1 MSVGVPVTKSF
12 NKLKKY
18 PYEIN
23 KFDRRE
29 TSEYFYLPVDCP
41 RMKKCDDAYCPLAH
55 TKLEKIFHP
64 IVYKTQACQMAKD
77 GACDYFQKC
86 AFYHDSN
93 DKNEAHLNWTIWEK
107 KWNKWRNNIDSILT
121 QHNKNDKEIRRKVE
135 SILKIRMPHFNYSS
149 NKSGLFLNKNAS
161 FYSTWS
167 NSGQGGGQGS
177 GLGGSLGGSLGSGQG
192 SGLGGSL
199 SSSNKMSS
207 LSTGLGSGLNNL
219 LCSSISASITHCPT
233 TIFNSPWNSKTMNSA
248 KKSVKNSNDNK
259 SGNNNN
265 GSSMWINELSDLG
278 TLNYDKTTNMN
289 TSLMNKNNMYY
300 DETLSYNSN
309 TTECGLN
316 FDMLDNNAY
325 KVVEF
330 CFTDYENNRT
340 KGGWRD
346 NSDVAQEGESKGQSN
361 VGTGSGTVG
370 DVVDV
375 VDGTV
380 SGGIAGEG
388 SCVAQDSNP
397 FQELNYK
404 ACEYFPSVAEMGNG
418 EDVSNQQDG
427 MNANLCKKTHTNVE
441 NFKDELITEM
451 NSSPDG
457 NFDLIGSKYFSNN
470 SNNTSIFEN
479 YANLSM
485 IFDAND
491 NNNKTS
497 SFANIS
503 NCNTFDHLSFDDTG
517 RSRAKNCFY
526 TNEHVEE
533 GQGSKVDVELADVGG
548 VIRFVDAGTSEVLS
562 GVGTPVVGVVK
573 EASETNGVNSE
584 RELKAE
590 DGEKNGS
597 VTLTGNTTK
606 GQNKISKKNKNKK
619 GGGANLANNNGSSNS
634 SNAQNGGSNTRAS
647 TFSEVLCTGNTELKS
662 ELNEKRKNT
671 KKENPI
677 SKNCNN
683 EKDQDDK
690 KNGSSK
696 FLSAGERNDEDFSSV
711 EQSCVEREKG
721 KNAKGKNGE
730 GQGAKKGSNTPS
742 TNKSGNKNAKKGTTE
757 SGSNGGTP
765 RNRKQIESDH
775 RESDHREGTDEEK
788 GQREQ
793 NSVKEVEIGIKEIE
807 IGSHGNDHAFRDKA
821 SKNGNASEK
830 SRSSAVNGRDVIV
843 KGSSSC
849 SGVNPISQA
858 KVTCEEVSAVVCT
871 SSRGAFDWANR
882 NQDTESKK
890 QNNEGTPF
898 SSVGSVQ
905 NRGKPIDIH
914 NATKSNHGVMRKS
927 TTESTLNNDN
937 HVEDK
942 KQVEESCC
950 QTINYASCTESG
962 VPEKEASEYVISNK
976 QLVQHKESMF
986 YNYARGSMDS
996 KLAGFETSG
1005 GRDGVGAV
1013 GEMGGIL
1020 FGKKS
1025 NNSAFIL
1032 KEGEDHSSMSLQG
1045 RSGGMGDGLGSIF
1058 NLSLNM
1064 GNPFNEGRGSPFSE
1078 GRSSPFSEGRGS
1090 PFSEGRGNPFREER
1104 GNPFSESNA
1113 SNDTYSHF
1121 FIKEEA
1127 FHPLQNSQFE
1137 EVTKSK
1143 EYNSN
1148 EKEANEPMDYTNNL
1162 LNIFLSCNSINE
1174 NFECTNEADNRFT
1187 DFKEDTNLFGHKE
1200 KEVTNGS
1207 EFFNS
1212 SSTNFNPF
1220 GNYSFLGPSCI
1231 QCKHY
1236 KNEIKNLMVQ
1246 IKILREELFKCKQI
1260 IISSGLNGGNDNKVN
1275 PCNYNWTNTKS
1286 FADIYEKKNF
1296 VSSIE
1301 AND

>member
-1 MSVGVPVTKSF
+1 MSIGVPVTKSF

-29 TSEYFYLPVDCP
+29 TNEYFYLPVDCP

-135 SILKIRMPHFNYSS
+135 SILKIRMPHFNYNS

-167 NSGQGGGQGS
+167 NSGHGGGLSSGDKMSNLES
-177 GLGGSLGGSLGSGQG
+177 GLAR
-192 SGLGGSL
+192 
-199 SSSNKMSS
+199 
-207 LSTGLGSGLNNL
+207 GLGSGLNNL
-219 LCSSISASITHCPT
+219 LCSSINASITHCPT
-233 TIFNSPWNSKTMNSA
+233 TIFKSPWNSKPLNSG
-248 KKSVKNSNDNK
+248 KKSLKNNIDNK
-259 SGNNNN
+259 SGNNSS
-265 GSSMWINELSDLG
+265 GSSMWINELNDLG
-278 TLNYDKTTNMN
+278 TLNYEKTTNMN
-289 TSLMNKNNMYY
+289 TSFMNKNNMYY

-340 KGGWRD
+340 KTGWRD
-346 NSDVAQEGESKGQSN
+346 NSDAVSVQGMNSFFSHGSKAQGGENKGPSN
-361 VGTGSGTVG
+361 VATGSGIVDDLVG
-370 DVVDV
+370 DVVGV
-375 VDGTV
+375 VRGAV
-380 SGGIAGEG
+380 SSGIAGEG
-388 SCVAQDSNP
+388 SCDVQDSNP
-397 FQELNYK
+397 FQELTYNRP
-404 ACEYFPSVAEMGNG
+404 CEFFPSVTEMANG
-418 EDVSNQQDG
+418 EEDSANQADG
-427 MNANLCKKTHTNVE
+427 MNVNLCKKAHTNVD
-441 NFKDELITEM
+441 NFKEELITDM
-451 NSSPDG
+451 NSSRDG
-457 NFDLIGSKYFSNN
+457 NFDLIGSKYISNN

-479 YANLSM
+479 YANLST
-485 IFDAND
+485 IFDASD
-491 NNNKTS
+491 NNNKTG

-517 RSRAKNCFY
+517 RSGANNCFF

-533 GQGSKVDVELADVGG
+533 GVGSKLDVELADVGS
-548 VIRFVDAGTSEVLS
+548 VIRFIDAGTSEVVS
-562 GVGTPVVGVVK
+562 GMGTPVLAAEK
-573 EASETNGVNSE
+573 EAIETNGVNNE
-584 RELKAE
+584 RELKPE
-590 DGEKNGS
+590 DGDKNGS

-606 GQNKISKKNKNKK
+606 GQNKMSKKNKNKK
-619 GGGANLANNNGSSNS
+619 GGGANLGNNNGSSNS
-634 SNAQNGGSNTRAS
+634 SNALNGGSNTRTS
-647 TFSEVLCTGNTELKS
+647 TFSEVLCMGNTELKS

-683 EKDQDDK
+683 EKDQGDK

-696 FLSAGERNDEDFSSV
+696 FFNAGEGKNDDFSPV

-730 GQGAKKGSNTPS
+730 AQGTKKGSNTPS
-742 TNKSGNKNAKKGTTE
+742 TNKSGNKNSKKGTTE
-757 SGSNGGTP
+757 SGSNAGTP
-765 RNRKQIESDH
+765 RNRKHVGSDQ
-775 RESDHREGTDEEK
+775 RESDHREGTDQEK
-788 GQREQ
+788 GHIEQ
-793 NSVKEVEIGIKEIE
+793 SSGKEVEIG
-807 IGSHGNDHAFRDKA
+807 SHGKDHVFREKA
-821 SKNGNASEK
+821 SKNENPIEN
-830 SRSSAVNGRDVIV
+830 SRSSAINGRDVIV
-843 KGSSSC
+843 KGTSSC
-849 SGVNPISQA
+849 SGVNPTSQA

-871 SSRGAFDWANR
+871 NSRANFDWANSK
-882 NQDTESKK
+882 QDTENKK
-890 QNNEGTPF
+890 ENNEGTTF
-898 SSVGSVQ
+898 NSVGSVK

-914 NATKSNHGVMRKS
+914 NATNLNHGVMRKS
-927 TTESTLNNDN
+927 TTESTLNSEN
-937 HVEDK
+937 HLEER
-942 KQVEESCC
+942 KQVEDSCF
-950 QTINYASCTESG
+950 QTINYSNCTENSVPSKESSG
-962 VPEKEASEYVISNK
+962 YIISNK
-976 QLVQHKESMF
+976 QLVQQKESMF
-986 YNYARGSMDS
+986 YNYARGNLDS
-996 KLAGFETSG
+996 KFTGFETSG
-1005 GRDGVGAV
+1005 ARDGVGAV
-1013 GEMGGIL
+1013 GQIGGIL

-1032 KEGEDHSSMSLQG
+1032 KEGAKNSSMSLQEG
-1045 RSGGMGDGLGSIF
+1045 SGGMGDDLGGIF
-1058 NLSLNM
+1058 NLTLNM
-1064 GNPFNEGRGSPFSE
+1064 GNPFI
-1078 GRSSPFSEGRGS
+1078 
-1090 PFSEGRGNPFREER
+1090 EGRGNPFREET
-1104 GNPFSESNA
+1104 GNPFRKHSA

-1148 EKEANEPMDYTNNL
+1148 EKEENEPMDYTNNL

-1187 DFKEDTNLFGHKE
+1187 DFKGDTNLFCHKE

-1207 EFFNS
+1207 ELFNS
-1212 SSTNFNPF
+1212 SSNNFNPF
-1220 GNYSFLGPSCI
+1220 GDYNFLGPSCL

-1260 IISSGLNGGNDNKVN
+1260 IMSSGLNGGNDNKVN
-1275 PCNYNWTNTKS
+1275 PCNYNWTSTKS
-1286 FADIYEKKNF
+1286 FADMYEKKNF
-1296 VSSIE
+1296 VSSIQ